1 MAARDYPA
9 MMVMVADGTLRP
21 GAAIGQIIGLEDIAQ
36 ALAAM
41 DGPGPAA
48 GMTVVKLAL

>member
-1 MAARDYPA
+1 
-9 MMVMVADGTLRP
+9 V
-21 GAAIGQIIGLEDIAQ
+21 IGLDQAGV

-48 GMTVVKLAL
+48 GMTVIEL